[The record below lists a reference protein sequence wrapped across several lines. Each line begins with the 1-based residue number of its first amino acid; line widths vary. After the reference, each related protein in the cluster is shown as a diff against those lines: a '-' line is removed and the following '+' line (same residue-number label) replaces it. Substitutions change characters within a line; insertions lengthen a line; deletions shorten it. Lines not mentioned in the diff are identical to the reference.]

1 MPRNNRKDVKSE
13 SRSDFIPL
21 LTNPVRIRSRGGSLR
36 SEKTAQGGRKGAC
49 ESAMGAGDA
58 GAPPA

>member
-1 MPRNNRKDVKSE
+1 MPRNNRKGVKSE
-13 SRSDFIPL
+13 SRSD
-21 LTNPVRIRSRGGSLR
+21 PVRIRSSGGSLR